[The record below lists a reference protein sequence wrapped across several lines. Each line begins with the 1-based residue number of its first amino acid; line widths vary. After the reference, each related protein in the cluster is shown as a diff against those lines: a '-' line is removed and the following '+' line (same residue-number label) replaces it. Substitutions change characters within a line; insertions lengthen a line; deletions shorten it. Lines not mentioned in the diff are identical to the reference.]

1 MVSLSSIAMP
11 CMLGRMTVLSA
22 GDGDSIELG
31 GLGVRFMA
39 TGEGF
44 ALVEHPIAPRTLAA
58 PMHVHEHEDE
68 YSYVLEGEV
77 GVQVGD
83 EVVYAKPGDLVSKPR
98 GVWHAFW
105 NRTDEPARLLEIIS
119 PPGFERYFAELEPLL
134 RPEPDFEGLAALQ
147 ERYGLRMDMDRWRR
161 SPSARDC
168 VDGRDPLPALTSGHG
183 QQPLPDPDHARPRR
197 GARLLSR
204 PARRRR

>member
-1 MVSLSSIAMP
+1 MEPIV
-11 CMLGRMTVLSA
+11 LGPGEGERV
-22 GDGDSIELG
+22 ELG
-31 GLGVRFMA
+31 GLGVRYMA

-83 EVVYAKPGDLVSKPR
+83 EVRYAGPGDLVCKPR

-105 NRTDEPARLLEIIS
+105 NRSDQPARLLELIS
-119 PPGFERYFAELEPLL
+119 PTGFERYFAEIAELL
-134 RPEPDFEGLAALQ
+134 PPRRPEPDFEGVRALQ
-147 ERYGLRMDMDRWRR
+147 ARYGLTMDMDSIEVICRR
-161 SPSARDC
+161 E
-168 VDGRDPLPALTSGHG
+168 GLP
-183 QQPLPDPDHARPRR
+183 PP
-197 GARLLSR
+197 GA
-204 PARRRR
+204 P